1 MSETLQ
7 YDWEDALSVG
17 YNDIDMQHKKLFIII
32 RQFKEAL
39 DMPQNEYKLKIGKI
53 LTKLIDYTV
62 YHFSAEE
69 KIMEKYGYPELGEHA
84 KMHESFVQ
92 KMHTGLKDLASGD
105 IGAGKEFYYFLG
117 KWLVE
122 HIAVNDHKWSAFI
135 HKNYPD
141 EEF

>member
-17 YNDIDMQHKKLFIII
+17 YNDIDIQHKKLFIII

-69 KIMEKYGYPELGEHA
+69 KIMEKYAYPELGEHA